1 MSEVA
6 HVVVVD
12 DEVEIC
18 SVLSE
23 YLSAQGYQVSV
34 CHSGDDLRRLAE
46 RSTIDIVL
54 LDLVIPGE
62 DGLALAGWLRARNRA
77 VGIIMLTGRR
87 DTTDRIIG
95 LEMGADDYLP
105 KPFHLREVLARINSL
120 GRRLR
125 MRREQPQQEHRRC
138 VRFAG
143 WLFDLAAHA
152 LISPEGDKVQLTN
165 GEYDL
170 LVAFVTHPFEVLSRD
185 RLLDLAC
192 GRDDGTFDR
201 TIDVRVGRLRRKL
214 DDDPSRSQLIKTI
227 RGGGYCFTAAVEAA
241 GPPASTTSLP
251 PAA

>member
-1 MSEVA
+1 MSDVE

-12 DEVEIC
+12 DQVEIC
-18 SVLSE
+18 TILRE
-23 YLSAQGYQVSV
+23 YLSAQGYQVST

-46 RSTIDIVL
+46 QSTIDIVL

-77 VGIIMLTGRR
+77 VGIIMLTGRG
-87 DTTDRIIG
+87 DPTDRIIG

-125 MRREQPQQEHRRC
+125 MRREQPGQEYRRR

-143 WLFDLAAHA
+143 WLFDLAAHD
-152 LISPEGDKVQLTN
+152 LLSPAGVKVQLTS

-170 LVAFVTHPFEVLSRD
+170 LAAFVTRPFEVLSRD

-192 GRDDGTFDR
+192 DREEGVFDR

-214 DDDPSRSQLIKTI
+214 NDTPNRSQLIKTI
-227 RGGGYCFTAAVEAA
+227 RGAGYCFTAAVEAA